1 MTSELGDEALD
12 LRRFLLRTGTD
23 IGRRLSLQAD
33 QALERKDRKRSYPLC
48 SQLKAFGHCREYLV
62 CSDRHTVVETLDSN
76 EATDEYQLLPTDGT
90 VKVNFNSFLLKYLL
104 VSVASCAFFRLCRFK
119 FDTLS
124 RRTASLLVCSST

>member
-90 VKVNFNSFLLKYLL
+90 VKVNFNSLLLKYLL
-104 VSVASCAFFRLCRFK
+104 ASVASCAIFP
-119 FDTLS
+119 
-124 RRTASLLVCSST
+124 SL